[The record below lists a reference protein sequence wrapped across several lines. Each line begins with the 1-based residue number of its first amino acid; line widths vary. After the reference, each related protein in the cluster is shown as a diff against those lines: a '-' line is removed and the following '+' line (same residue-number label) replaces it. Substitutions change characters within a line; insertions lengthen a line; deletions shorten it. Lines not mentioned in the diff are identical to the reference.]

1 MVTRP
6 PRASAILRIRNPSFN
21 QSATL
26 APPNPICIESNSF
39 VKHHRFWPNH
49 TETLVFSRSHCKPKY
64 YFGFAQKI
72 LHFLDFLVFF
82 GGGGGVWFSKF
93 ENFRTEFLIFEELEN
108 IGEREREIIGW
119 KWEQGKLEV
128 LPVGRDMRD
137 VIVWM
142 GSDWIRDVW
151 LTFNGLFSGRSF
163 YKGTLHLL
171 CNKEN

>member
-26 APPNPICIESNSF
+26 PPPNPICIESNSF

-108 IGEREREIIGW
+108 IGERERERLLGGNENRESW
-119 KWEQGKLEV
+119 KYSL
-128 LPVGRDMRD
+128 LVGICVMWLSEWDL
-137 VIVWM
+137 
-142 GSDWIRDVW
+142 IR
-151 LTFNGLFSGRSF
+151 LNKGR
-163 YKGTLHLL
+163 LI
-171 CNKEN
+171 NI

>member
-82 GGGGGVWFSKF
+82 LWGGGVVCCVGSANSK
-93 ENFRTEFLIFEELEN
+93 IFELSFWFLRN
-108 IGEREREIIGW
+108 WKILGRERERLLGGNENRESW
-119 KWEQGKLEV
+119 KYSLM
-128 LPVGRDMRD
+128 VGICVMWLSEWDL
-137 VIVWM
+137 
-142 GSDWIRDVW
+142 IR
-151 LTFNGLFSGRSF
+151 LNKGR
-163 YKGTLHLL
+163 LI
-171 CNKEN
+171 NI

>member
-6 PRASAILRIRNPSFN
+6 PRASAILRFRNPSFN

-82 GGGGGVWFSKF
+82 FVGGCGVLRWFSKF

-108 IGEREREIIGW
+108 IGERERERLLGGNENRESW
-119 KWEQGKLEV
+119 KYSL
-128 LPVGRDMRD
+128 LVGICVM
-137 VIVWM
+137 
-142 GSDWIRDVW
+142 W
-151 LTFNGLFSGRSF
+151 LS
-163 YKGTLHLL
+163 
-171 CNKEN
+171 EWDQIE